1 MRRTLSILLAAG
13 LLAACG
19 GGDDE
24 PAAGGGAGNGA
35 ESASAPPAEGGGVQV
50 VMEGIAFA
58 PTEVEVRVGQS
69 VTWTNNDEV
78 MHDVIASGG
87 EFASELFGE
96 GETYSFTPTEP
107 GTIDYVCSI
116 HPNMTA
122 SITVVE

>member
-13 LLAACG
+13 LLAGC
-19 GGDDE
+19 GGDDDDDE
-24 PAAGGGAGNGA
+24 ESTSGDSAGNG
-35 ESASAPPAEGGGVQV
+35 VQV
-50 VMEGIAFA
+50 AMEGIAYA
-58 PTEVEVRVGQS
+58 PTEVEVRVGQP

-78 MHDVIASGG
+78 MHDVIASDG
-87 EFASELFGE
+87 EFESELFGE